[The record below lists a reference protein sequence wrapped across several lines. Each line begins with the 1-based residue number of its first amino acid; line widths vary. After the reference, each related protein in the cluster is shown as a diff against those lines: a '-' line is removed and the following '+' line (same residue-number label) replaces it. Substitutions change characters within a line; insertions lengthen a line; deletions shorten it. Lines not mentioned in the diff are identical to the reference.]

1 MPWVYRGLVSRSVA
15 TGIRKWWARP
25 QEWIEER
32 KLALVVSSDPETAR
46 IAATM
51 APPEWIVLAAG
62 DLADAIEILG
72 SQEIAIA
79 IVDHDSP
86 SWRFVAAR
94 LAAAPY
100 RCSVILLSSAAT
112 PNLWHELTRLGG
124 YEIVAKPI
132 RRDRLADVI
141 NAAWSH
147 WRSQQALFTR

>member
-1 MPWVYRGLVSRSVA
+1 MA
-15 TGIRKWWARP
+15 AGIRRWWARP
-25 QEWIEER
+25 QEWIEEK
-32 KLALVVSSDPETAR
+32 KLALVVSSDPDTVR
-46 IAATM
+46 VVVRMT
-51 APPEWIVLAAG
+51 PPEWVVLTAD
-62 DLADAIEILG
+62 DLAEAIEILG

-94 LAAAPY
+94 LAAPPY

-132 RRDRLADVI
+132 RRIRLADVLS
-141 NAAWSH
+141 AAWSH